1 MLTRLVVGRIEVLIV
16 EVFVKF
22 LVVIVNKVEFLV
34 AVVKIVVLLAI
45 DEELV
50 VV

>member
-1 MLTRLVVGRIEVLIV
+1 MVVGRIEVLIV